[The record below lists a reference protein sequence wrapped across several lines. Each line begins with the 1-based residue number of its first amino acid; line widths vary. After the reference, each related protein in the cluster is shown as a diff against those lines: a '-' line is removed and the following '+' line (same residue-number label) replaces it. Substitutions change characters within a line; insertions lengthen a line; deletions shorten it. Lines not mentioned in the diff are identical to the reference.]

1 MAQLTYINESHRKYS
16 EECQKAVE
24 EMSKHPMTYEQFVQ
38 QSLQSQKETLL
49 QGTRELEK

>member
-1 MAQLTYINESHRKYS
+1 MANRTYINESHRKYS